1 MKVLVDAQLPDR
13 LARALVAAGHDA
25 IHTSG
30 LPDGNRTKDGV
41 LVSVADGEDRVLVT
55 KDGGFRDS
63 HLLRG
68 APRRVLIVA
77 TGNIHNNEL
86 LALFDAHLDEV
97 IAALETNGLVELDQL
112 SVSIYEGPSH
122 PGPGER

>member
-1 MKVLVDAQLPDR
+1 VKFLVDAQLPDR

-25 IHTSG
+25 NHTSG

-41 LVSVADGEDRVLVT
+41 LMSLADSEDRVLVT

-77 TGNIHNNEL
+77 TGNIHNSEL
-86 LALFDAHLDEV
+86 PALFDAHLGEL
-97 IAALETNGLVELDQL
+97 IAALEGNDLVELDQW
-112 SVSIYEGPSH
+112 SVSIYEGHSDPAA
-122 PGPGER
+122 GER